1 LRIGLKD
8 QFSYHRKHIKTGAK
22 KSNLLGALR
31 TLKLDKRFQF
41 IYEHVDSHQGC
52 YKLWHFLTP
61 EDQLIAKCKVS
72 ANSAVAWSVRGPCL
86 PNRGNQLLPLEI
98 EKSAVFMDG
107 MKPTLDVAEA
117 VWFCPGEVGARTFCT
132 APKGKAGFG
141 MG

>member
-1 LRIGLKD
+1 MRIGLKD
-8 QFSYHRKHIKTGAK
+8 QFNYHRKHIKTGAK

-61 EDQLIAKCKVS
+61 EDQLIAKCNGP

-117 VWFCPGEVGARTFCT
+117 VWFCPDEVGARTFCT